1 MYKKKYLQM
10 KRGKEKSDKSVIAFF
25 FCLFV
30 LSYLLELLVLEGNQ
44 NTTHVKSRPQYVTS
58 ILTSSESIT
67 GTRAVFKSTLSS
79 HSPFR
84 VYVRTEREAG
94 GAEAVL
100 TFSLN
105 FSLSAAIRAV
115 RFSLLASIF
124 WLSFSSDR
132 KSTRLNSSHL

>member
-94 GAEAVL
+94 GAEARSEEHTSVL
-100 TFSLN
+100 QSQTTISY
-105 FSLSAAIRAV
+105 AV
-115 RFSLLASIF
+115 FCLKKKKKHVL
-124 WLSFSSDR
+124 
-132 KSTRLNSSHL
+132 